1 MRLYLGK
8 GWQTL
13 VGYCRLGLVV
23 GLVPG
28 IDGAAGVDR
37 RDRRELQLYGIDV
50 FSRRSLCVA
59 LREAFREDA
68 RVSPHDSRAYFCG
81 GAISRRSRN

>member
-1 MRLYLGK
+1 MRLYLRQ

-13 VGYCRLGLVV
+13 VGHCRLGLVV

-50 FSRRSLCVA
+50 FSRRSILC
-59 LREAFREDA
+59 R
-68 RVSPHDSRAYFCG
+68 S
-81 GAISRRSRN
+81 SRNFSRGYSSQSSR